1 MANARPYSQFCV
13 WPAAIGMILAGKVAS
28 RPALLRRDFSH
39 RISAQSTLTAALRIL
54 KAREMRYM

>member
-1 MANARPYSQFCV
+1 
-13 WPAAIGMILAGKVAS
+13 MILAGKVAS

-39 RISAQSTLTAALRIL
+39 RISAQATLTAALRIL